1 MNFDST
7 IHKCVIVVDKAL
19 GLGHAANAVSVIGVS
34 LGRSVA
40 GLVGPDMRSRDKVD
54 YPGVI
59 YAPLP
64 ILLCTNQNLQELQ
77 AKSLADDEIY
87 SMPFSALAQSCKTYQ
102 EYETR
107 ISEADSSAIELVA
120 IGLIGPQKKISK
132 LTGNLPLF
140 NK

>member
-1 MNFDST
+1 MDFDAAV
-7 IHKCVIVVDKAL
+7 HKCVIVVDSAL

-34 LGRSVA
+34 LGRSID
-40 GLVGPDMRSRDKVD
+40 GLVGPDLQSRDNVN

-64 ILLCTNQNLQELQ
+64 ILLSSNEQLRALQEK
-77 AKSLADDEIY
+77 ALADEEIH

-107 ISEADSSAIELVA
+107 ISEADSAAIELVA

-140 NK
+140 K

>member
-1 MNFDST
+1 MNFDAT
-7 IHKCVIVVDKAL
+7 AHKCVIVVNSTL

-40 GLVGPDMRSRDKVD
+40 GLVGPDMQSLDNVN

-64 ILLCTNQNLQELQ
+64 ILLSTPEHLQQLQEK
-77 AKSLADDEIY
+77 ALADEEIHA
-87 SMPFSALAQSCKTYQ
+87 MPFSALAQSCKTYQ

-107 ISEADSSAIELVA
+107 ISEAESSAIELVA
-120 IGLIGPQKKISK
+120 IGLIGPQKKINK
-132 LTGNLPLF
+132 LTGSLSLF
-140 NK
+140 K

>member
-1 MNFDST
+1 MNFDAT
-7 IHKCVIVVDKAL
+7 VHKCVIVVDSAL

-34 LGRSVA
+34 LGRSIN
-40 GLVGPDMRSRDKVD
+40 GLVGPDMQSRDQVN

-64 ILLCTNQNLQELQ
+64 ILLSSNEQLQ
-77 AKSLADDEIY
+77 ALHEKALADEEIY
-87 SMPFSALAQSCKTYQ
+87 TMPFSALAQSCRTYQ

-107 ISEADSSAIELVA
+107 ITEADSSAIELVA
-120 IGLIGPQKKISK
+120 IGLIGPQKKIRK

-140 NK
+140 K

>member
-1 MNFDST
+1 MNFDAAV
-7 IHKCVIVVDKAL
+7 HKCVIVVDNAL

-34 LGRSVA
+34 LGRSVD
-40 GLVGPDMRSRDKVD
+40 GLVGPDMQSRDSVN

-64 ILLCTNQNLQELQ
+64 ILLSTNEKLQELQ
-77 AKSLADDEIY
+77 EKALADDEIQA
-87 SMPFSALAQSCKTYQ
+87 MPFSALAQSCRTYQ
-102 EYETR
+102 EYEAR

-120 IGLIGPQKKISK
+120 IGLIGPQKKINK

-140 NK
+140 K

>member
-1 MNFDST
+1 MNFDASV
-7 IHKCVIVVDKAL
+7 HKCVIVVDKAL

-34 LGRSVA
+34 LGRSVE
-40 GLVGPDMRSRDKVD
+40 GLVGPDMQSRDQVN

-64 ILLCTNQNLQELQ
+64 ILLASNEQLHALQEKAL
-77 AKSLADDEIY
+77 LDDEIH

-102 EYETR
+102 EYEAR

-132 LTGNLPLF
+132 FTGNLPLF
-140 NK
+140 K